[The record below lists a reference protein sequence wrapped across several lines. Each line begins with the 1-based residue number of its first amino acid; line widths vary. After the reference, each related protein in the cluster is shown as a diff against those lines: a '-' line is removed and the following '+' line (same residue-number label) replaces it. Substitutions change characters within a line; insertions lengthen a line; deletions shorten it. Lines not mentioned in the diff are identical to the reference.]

1 MNGHDPVPQPP
12 VPAAA
17 GQRLPKALRLDSAG
31 FKSTFENGKS
41 LASRLFAMWIL
52 HLQGGGVGRVG
63 TIASKR
69 TFHDAV
75 QRNRARR
82 LLREAYRTQR
92 SHLQPGIQLI
102 LLGRRRILQA
112 TSREVAEEFRRTC
125 RKAGIWSETP

>member
-31 FKSTFENGKS
+31 FRSTFENGKS

-52 HLQGGGVGRVG
+52 RLQGDGVGRVG
-63 TIASKR
+63 TVASKR

-82 LLREAYRTQR
+82 LLRLSDELESVSDEAST
-92 SHLQPGIQLI
+92 I
-102 LLGRRRILQA
+102 LKVTRRLRRGGQEFSPV
-112 TSREVAEEFRRTC
+112 SRDVLL
-125 RKAGIWSETP
+125 